1 MYMPFR
7 LSSSP
12 MSPRH
17 ESRHMSPVATSRAAA
32 ATEPQAESPRTLPLV
47 RVIAMPADANP
58 NGDIFGGW
66 LLAQMDLAGGSLATQ
81 RARGRC
87 ATVAVDGMVFHEP
100 VFVGDEV
107 SCYGELIRTGRTS
120 MTVRIEA
127 WRRHLPSDETRKVT
141 EAIFTYVAIG
151 EDRRPRRLP
160 PAV

>member
-1 MYMPFR
+1 VLYVYAIPVVI
-7 LSSSP
+7 LPAVAWYVIS
-12 MSPRH
+12 
-17 ESRHMSPVATSRAAA
+17 HMSQVATSRAAA
-32 ATEPQAESPRTLPLV
+32 ATRPLAESPLV

-66 LLAQMDLAGGSLATQ
+66 LLAQMDLAGGSLAAQ

-141 EAIFTYVAIG
+141 EAIFIYVAIG